1 MFGKKWLKKLK
12 LLDFHPKTNDEV
24 KEQSSAG
31 AIVTFFAILIALIL
45 LISEITDYLTPERRD
60 TLYVNHNRGEKMNI
74 NFRVSFL
81 ALPCEV
87 VNVDVTDRVG
97 EEQAGAVAKITKTPF
112 KGDFESVKETVG
124 KNMGWLKRYNF
135 ENLLWENLR
144 RKIIPKNDKE
154 CLSCYEAE
162 KFPGHCC
169 NNCYQLRRSFV
180 EKGMNVQL
188 AERHPQCIDE
198 AQNGKIGCL
207 LGGQIEVNKVAGNI
221 HIAVGETHS
230 APGERHHHHWP
241 QEVRSLGFNSSH
253 YISHMSFG
261 QEFPGIH
268 NPLDGYLFVEKGLGQ
283 QQYFMQVVPTEY
295 TKSGGEVVIT
305 NQFSVTNHHS
315 SVDLNSQHMELPGVF
330 FRYEINP
337 LMIKMVEADKSLSHF
352 LTRLCAVVGGMWVVL
367 GLLYSSMKKVVEG
380 IIGIS

>member
-1 MFGKKWLKKLK
+1 
-12 LLDFHPKTNDEV
+12 
-24 KEQSSAG
+24 
-31 AIVTFFAILIALIL
+31 
-45 LISEITDYLTPERRD
+45 
-60 TLYVNHNRGEKMNI
+60 
-74 NFRVSFL
+74 
-81 ALPCEV
+81 
-87 VNVDVTDRVG
+87 VTDRVG
-97 EEQAGAVAKITKTPF
+97 EEQAGAIAKITKTPF
-112 KGDFESVKETVG
+112 KGDFESVKESVG

-144 RKIIPKNDKE
+144 RKIIPKNEKE
-154 CLSCYEAE
+154 CLPCYEAE